1 MKKLR
6 SVMSLA
12 IIFAGIILFS
22 SCDDGSEEIDIEPID
37 PPVEV
42 DTTGVLV
49 VNQGNFGQG
58 NGSVSYYDED
68 QMSISNQVIKNANSE
83 NAIGAIIESIYHLDS
98 VGFLVCNA
106 PDKIEFFNLNDYTY
120 LSNPTTSVSQPRY
133 MTIVGD
139 KAYITCWGPF
149 TANYTLEE
157 SYVAVMDLS
166 TKEIVNSLE
175 CGSGPEGIMAIGN
188 KLFIANSFET
198 SVTVIDLNNDSSSK
212 IDLGAAPQH
221 FALDGSGTL
230 WVSLGSAFG
239 AHTSEN
245 VGLQSIN
252 TESNSKGAFVQ
263 VPNLS
268 DDGVLA
274 IDGAG
279 EKMYVLAAA
288 PWPETDTNVL
298 EFDINAKSLAGD
310 PLVSGKNFIG
320 IGYNVSTDKLY
331 VADAAGFAGNG
342 KIMVYDIDGL
352 LLDEQVTSIGP
363 FHFMFN
369 VSS

>member
-1 MKKLR
+1 MFEMKNLR

-22 SCDDGSEEIDIEPID
+22 SCDNGSGGEEIPIK
-37 PPVEV
+37 
-42 DTTGVLV
+42 TGVLV
-49 VNQGNFGQG
+49 VNAGNFGQG
-58 NGSVSYYDED
+58 NGSVSFYDEEL
-68 QMSISNQVIKNANSE
+68 MSISNHVIKNANSGS
-83 NAIGAIIESIYHLDS
+83 AVGALIESIYQHD
-98 VGFLVCNA
+98 GIGYLVCNGA
-106 PDKIEFFNLNDYTY
+106 DKIEFFSVDDYTY
-120 LSNPTTSVSQPRY
+120 LANPTTDLSQPRY

-139 KAYITCWGPF
+139 KAYITCWGP
-149 TANYTLEE
+149 YTPSYSLEE

-166 TKEIVNSLE
+166 TKEIIGTLE
-175 CGSGPEGIMAIGN
+175 CGSGPEGIIAVGN
-188 KLFIANSFET
+188 SLFIANSFET
-198 SVTVIDLNNDSSSK
+198 SVTVVDLNNDSSSK
-212 IDLGAAPQH
+212 IDMGAAPQH

-239 AHTSEN
+239 MHPADK

-252 TESNSKGAFVQ
+252 TSSNSKGTFVQ

-274 IDGAG
+274 IDGTG

-288 PWPETDTNVL
+288 PWPETETNVL
-298 EFDINAKSLAGD
+298 VFDSNSKTLAGD
-310 PLVSGKNFIG
+310 PLVSGQNFNG
-320 IGYNVSTDKLY
+320 IGYNASTDKLY

-342 KIMVYDIDGL
+342 NIMVYDVDGL

-363 FHFMFN
+363 FHFMFK
-369 VSS
+369 